1 MNSELEVQFG
11 VGVVALPVVD
21 RAGMLQRKA
30 GTAREFLSPRTALL
44 NAETWTQHVKVVSN
58 TYATF
63 LDLTILV

>member
-30 GTAREFLSPRTALL
+30 GTAREFL
-44 NAETWTQHVKVVSN
+44 
-58 TYATF
+58 
-63 LDLTILV
+63 